1 MEKISEY
8 RKLDA
13 TNYFLKGVWLQYLL
27 IGCIIIAIL
36 FALSIDGS
44 SVQRKELLP
53 APTERSKV
61 QKYPSPSESRG
72 EDGP

>member
-1 MEKISEY
+1 MEEISADTK
-8 RKLDA
+8 RNA
-13 TNYFLKGVWLQYLL
+13 TNYVLKDVWFQYLL

-36 FALSIDGS
+36 FALSFDGS

-53 APTERSKV
+53 VPSERSKV
-61 QKYPSPSESRG
+61 QKYQSPSESTA